1 MKKRTPV
8 SEIMTKTVITLNH
21 TDELETAEKL
31 FKSKKIRHIPVV
43 SGDAIKGMLSYTD
56 LLRISFADAV
66 DEEDDSVDTV
76 VYNMFSIEQV
86 MAKNLVS
93 VPSTTTIKEVAEI
106 LATKEFH
113 ALPVVDDDKLVG
125 IVTTTD
131 LINYLIEQFL
141 PLTNY

>member
-8 SEIMTKTVITLNH
+8 SEIMTKTVITLNY

-43 SGDAIKGMLSYTD
+43 SGKEIKGMLSYTD

-66 DEEDDSVDTV
+66 DEDDDSVDTV
-76 VYNMFSIEQV
+76 VYNMFTIEQV

-93 VPSTTTIKEVAEI
+93 VPSTTTIKEVAVI

-113 ALPVVDDDKLVG
+113 ALPVVDDNKLVG

-131 LINYLIEQFL
+131 LINYLIEQF
-141 PLTNY
+141 